1 MYKKAKVLKMLYS
14 PDRTTQIIV
23 DCNVQKNF
31 SWKTHFRF
39 RESDFLCHN
48 KSATVV
54 GRAESDI
61 SSVAIRLKVPT
72 NRYPKAKERSLM
84 NNRMQNNRSQK

>member
-1 MYKKAKVLKMLYS
+1 MLYS
-14 PDRTTQIIV
+14 PNRTTQIIV
-23 DCNVQKNF
+23 DCNVQKISLGKPILGSGSLTF
-31 SWKTHFRF
+31 YY
-39 RESDFLCHN
+39 N

-61 SSVAIRLKVPT
+61 SSVAIKLKVPT

-84 NNRMQNNRSQK
+84 NDRMQNNRSQQ

>member
-1 MYKKAKVLKMLYS
+1 MLYS
-14 PDRTTQIIV
+14 PNQTTQIIV
-23 DCNVQKNF
+23 NCNVQKNF
-31 SWKTHFRF
+31 SWKTHFGF
-39 RESDFLCHN
+39 SESDFLCYN

-72 NRYPKAKERSLM
+72 TLHEKRDILM
-84 NNRMQNNRSQK
+84 